1 MAKKVTVDN
10 LASEIEKILKEYG
23 NDVSENIDIITKK
36 IGKKG
41 VQALRNESLSM
52 FPDSKKHKKRYGSA
66 WKSTTEKT
74 RLYTRV
80 IIHSSQPGLPHL
92 LEFGHVVSNG
102 TGRAVGQAAPHPH
115 VAKVE
120 TELVRDFEREVKTKL

>member
-10 LASEIEKILKEYG
+10 LASEMEKILKEYE
-23 NDVSENIDIITKK
+23 NEVSENMNIITKK
-36 IGKKG
+36 IGQKG

-52 FPDSKKHKKRYGSA
+52 FPSSGKHKQRYGST
-66 WKSTTEKT
+66 WKATTEKT

-80 IIHSSQPGLPHL
+80 IIHSSKPGLPHL

-102 TGRAVGQAAPHPH
+102 TGRALGQAAPHPH

-120 TELVRDFEREVKTKL
+120 TELVRDFEREVQTKL